1 MPSAAGPQPATSAVT
16 GARVSRGPID
26 PRLLRHA
33 RTSRAGIALLALIGI
48 GQAAATIA
56 ISVALCGIVTGLV
69 TGRSVKVF
77 PGQLSGTTAILL
89 LAAAFTTRGALAWA
103 EQVVAQRT
111 AATVTDELRRSLL
124 DRVIRRGPAWVAAY
138 GSGRLTT
145 VLGTGLDALRPW
157 FSGYLP
163 ALVLGVLLPPLVIV
177 IMAAV
182 DPASAVIALLTL
194 PLLPILGALIGWATK
209 ARAERRWAAD
219 ARLAGH
225 FLDVVRGLPT
235 LKMYGRAEH
244 QIDVIADLTDR
255 HRAATM
261 RVLRVAFLSSTAL
274 DLVGTLAV
282 GLIAVQAGLRVAAGA
297 MDLGPALLV
306 ILLAPEAYRP
316 LREMAARYH
325 ASTGAGAV
333 IADVDEILTA
343 PSPSATGLADEV
355 GCTPAPSHR
364 IPAPEGFRPSDTGRW
379 GVRAAG
385 LRARYPGSLTDALH
399 LPELFVHAGELVAL
413 RGPSGAGKTTALR
426 VLAGLH
432 PAESGALAVGGTFY
446 LPQRSAL
453 PHART
458 VAGAFPAE
466 TGLAEILAALR
477 SAGLTGEIT
486 PETPLGEQVSGIS
499 AGQRQ
504 RLAFAVL
511 LHRATRAMSSSS
523 RLVTTAQGRLAPRFP
538 PPVVT
543 LLLDEPTAHL
553 DVTAERLIVSRLRDL
568 AARGCAVLVVAH
580 RPALLAAADRIVDV
594 APPAGPAVLT
604 STVTAVIP
612 NDAEQPSWS
621 AGPPTAVI
629 VRATTS
635 SSTPTHQPDGGGRV
649 VTGIDEIIRE
659 VTETDRLDQPSPTTP
674 ARPLPSPDPDAA
686 QPPHGLTSPTASR
699 PEQPSA
705 ARSAAP
711 PSPLPRPVTDHHPS
725 LLSTTRAAHQAAG
738 VTGRG
743 FPGRRGWGRLRRP
756 GTAVAL
762 GAGSSLAGILLTGAA
777 AWLLVRASALPPVL
791 SLSAAVVLVR
801 GSAVARPLLRYL
813 ERLLAHDVAFA
824 SLGARRAQ
832 VYADLIPHVPGPRLH
847 RRGDLLTRLVD
858 DVDAQADGLLRGRL
872 PMITAAV
879 TVTVGALAVV
889 WAAPALGV
897 PLAVGLVI
905 AGVLAP
911 AIAARQVDRR
921 EATTGAA
928 RSALR
933 DAVVETVDGIEE
945 LSGGG
950 GNPGVPQQ
958 RSRTLAVL
966 EARAARE
973 AGLAAAT
980 AHLGWGAA
988 AAGVAVLLTRGGL
1001 SAEWSAVVLLSVIVL
1016 GETVVGLAEA
1026 AIAGRRAAGAEHR
1039 VSALTA
1045 RHPPV
1050 NTAVKPVSVTSRDV
1064 NQRGQ
1069 TVNLSGQV
1077 INTANEDVNID
1088 DLAVNVDVYMDD
1100 GAVNTDCDRNDGAIH
1115 KDVNVVGVDGRIS
1128 VTGPESTAEAS
1139 ESSEVLAVGTGV
1151 NGGRGEV
1158 RVEGLVAGWDPRR
1171 KPALNGLDLHLP
1183 AGSRTVITGRS
1194 GSGKSTLAAVL
1205 AGLLTPHAGTVI
1217 VKARDAGTAI
1227 VDVPDTG
1234 AAIVD
1239 ASETGTA
1246 TGSAPD
1252 TGAAIVGASETGTAT
1267 GSAPDTGTA
1276 TGSAPDTG
1284 THTAIGDGTRTAFEG
1299 GTRTEAEGG
1308 TTGDPDGN
1316 STTTVTAGGRTVL
1329 VGDDTGHV
1337 FASTVRENL
1346 RLGDRDA
1353 SDQRLHAVLRRVG
1366 LGEWLAGLPAGL
1378 DTWLGTGG
1386 STVSGGQRRRLA
1398 TARALLADP
1407 ALLIL
1412 DEPTEG
1418 IDEDGAHRLMADLL
1432 GAADGRTVLVFAHRV
1447 EGFGLAD
1454 RVLRLSRG
1462 KLTDITP

>member
-1 MPSAAGPQPATSAVT
+1 MAEAATA
-16 GARVSRGPID
+16 GARVSRGPVD

-33 RTSRAGIALLALIGI
+33 RTSRAGIVLLTLIGM

-56 ISVALCGIVTGLV
+56 VAVALCGIVTGLV

-89 LAAAFTTRGALAWA
+89 LAAAFTARGALAWA

-163 ALVLGVLLPPLVIV
+163 ALVLGVLLPPVVIV

-209 ARAERRWAAD
+209 ARAEQRWAAD

-325 ASTGAGAV
+325 ASTDAGAV

-343 PSPSATGLADEV
+343 PSPSVTGLADKV
-355 GCTPAPSHR
+355 RHTPAPSHR
-364 IPAPEGFRPSDTGRW
+364 IPAPDGFRPSDTGRW
-379 GVRAAG
+379 GVRATG

-458 VAGAFPAE
+458 VADAFPAG
-466 TGLAEILAALR
+466 TGLADIFAALR

-511 LHRATRAMSSSS
+511 LHRAGRAMSSSSS
-523 RLVTTAQGRLAPRFP
+523 RLVTTAQGHLAPRFP

-553 DVTAERLIVSRLRDL
+553 DVTTELLIISRLRDL

-604 STVTAVIP
+604 GTVTAVIP
-612 NDAEQPSWS
+612 NDAEQSSWS
-621 AGPPTAVI
+621 AGPPTAAV
-629 VRATTS
+629 VRPTTS
-635 SSTPTHQPDGGGRV
+635 SSTPTYQPDGGGRV
-649 VTGIDEIIRE
+649 DEIIRE
-659 VTETDRLDQPSPTTP
+659 MPETDRLVQPSPTTP
-674 ARPLPSPDPDAA
+674 ARPLPSPDPKAA
-686 QPPHGLTSPTASR
+686 PPPHGLTPPAASR
-699 PEQPSA
+699 PGQPSP
-705 ARSAAP
+705 ARPAPP
-711 PSPLPRPVTDHHPS
+711 PSPLPGPVADQRRSP
-725 LLSTTRAAHQAAG
+725 LSTTRAAG

-832 VYADLIPHVPGPRLH
+832 VFADLIPHVPGPRLH

-858 DVDAQADGLLRGRL
+858 DVDARVDGLLRGRL

-879 TVTVGALAVV
+879 TVTVGALTVV

-950 GNPGVPQQ
+950 GHPGVPQQ

-1039 VSALTA
+1039 VSGLTA
-1045 RHPPV
+1045 SHPPV
-1050 NTAVKPVSVTSRDV
+1050 NMTVEPVSVTSRDV
-1064 NQRGQ
+1064 DKRGR
-1069 TVNLSGQV
+1069 TVNLSGPFINMSGQV
-1077 INTANEDVNID
+1077 INTANQDVNID
-1088 DLAVNVDVYMDD
+1088 DLAVNADVYMDGAVNADVHMD
-1100 GAVNTDCDRNDGAIH
+1100 GAVNADVHMDGAFNTGFDMDNGEVNTDFNRIDGAIH
-1115 KDVNVVGVDGRIS
+1115 KDVTIVGVEGRIS
-1128 VTGPESTAEAS
+1128 ATRPESTAEAS
-1139 ESSEVLAVGTGV
+1139 ESSVVRAVGAAV
-1151 NGGRGEV
+1151 NGGRGAV

-1171 KPALNGLDLHLP
+1171 EPVLDGLDLHLP

-1205 AGLLTPHAGTVI
+1205 AGLLTPHAGAII
-1217 VKARDAGTAI
+1217 VAARNADTAIVSVPNAGTAT
-1227 VDVPDTG
+1227 VNAPN
-1234 AAIVD
+1234 A
-1239 ASETGTA
+1239 GTA
-1246 TGSAPD
+1246 TVNAPN
-1252 TGAAIVGASETGTAT
+1252 AGTAT
-1267 GSAPDTGTA
+1267 VNAP
-1276 TGSAPDTG
+1276 
-1284 THTAIGDGTRTAFEG
+1284 
-1299 GTRTEAEGG
+1299 
-1308 TTGDPDGN
+1308 
-1316 STTTVTAGGRTVL
+1316 
-1329 VGDDTGHV
+1329 
-1337 FASTVRENL
+1337 
-1346 RLGDRDA
+1346 
-1353 SDQRLHAVLRRVG
+1353 
-1366 LGEWLAGLPAGL
+1366 
-1378 DTWLGTGG
+1378 
-1386 STVSGGQRRRLA
+1386 
-1398 TARALLADP
+1398 
-1407 ALLIL
+1407 
-1412 DEPTEG
+1412 
-1418 IDEDGAHRLMADLL
+1418 
-1432 GAADGRTVLVFAHRV
+1432 
-1447 EGFGLAD
+1447 
-1454 RVLRLSRG
+1454 
-1462 KLTDITP
+1462 